1 MRTVFLVFVGATWLL
16 AAVPAAPHH
25 SFAAEFDVNRPV
37 KLTGTITRIEW
48 TNPHSWLFIDTEDDD
63 GNVQN
68 WAIELIS
75 TNGLLRRGWT
85 RDTVNAGD
93 IVDVEGFGA
102 RDGTN
107 TGNATTVW
115 TLELSRSVGG
125 LGVGIQTEL
134 PSVPAV
140 IE

>member
-1 MRTVFLVFVGATWLL
+1 MRILFMGFVGATWLL

-107 TGNATTVW
+107 TGNATTVTMTNTGERLW
-115 TLELSRSVGG
+115 ESSSA
-125 LGVGIQTEL
+125 Q
-134 PSVPAV
+134 
-140 IE
+140 

>member
-1 MRTVFLVFVGATWLL
+1 MFKRTLLMRTVFLVFVGATWLL
-16 AAVPAAPHH
+16 AAVPATPHH

-63 GNVQN
+63 GNIQN

-85 RDTVNAGD
+85 RDKVKAGD
-93 IVDVEGFGA
+93 IIDVEGFGA

-107 TGNATTVW
+107 TGNATTVTMTNTGERLW
-115 TLELSRSVGG
+115 DSASA
-125 LGVGIQTEL
+125 Q
-134 PSVPAV
+134 
-140 IE
+140 

>member
-63 GNVQN
+63 GNVRN

-85 RDTVNAGD
+85 RDKVKADD
-93 IVDVEGFGA
+93 IVNVEGFGA
-102 RDGTN
+102 RNGTN
-107 TGNATTVW
+107 TGNATTITMTNTGERLW
-115 TLELSRSVGG
+115 ESSA
-125 LGVGIQTEL
+125 E
-134 PSVPAV
+134 
-140 IE
+140 

>member
-63 GNVQN
+63 GNIQN

-85 RDTVNAGD
+85 RDKVKAGD
-93 IVDVEGFGA
+93 IIDVEGFGA

-107 TGNATTVW
+107 TGNATTVTMTNTGDRLW
-115 TLELSRSVGG
+115 DSASA
-125 LGVGIQTEL
+125 Q
-134 PSVPAV
+134 
-140 IE
+140 

>member
-63 GNVQN
+63 GNIQN

-93 IVDVEGFGA
+93 IIDVEGFGA

-107 TGNATTVW
+107 TGNATTVTMTNTGERLW
-115 TLELSRSVGG
+115 NSASA
-125 LGVGIQTEL
+125 Q
-134 PSVPAV
+134 
-140 IE
+140 

>member
-16 AAVPAAPHH
+16 AAVPATPHH
-25 SFAAEFDVNRPV
+25 SFAAEFDINRPV

-48 TNPHSWLFIDTEDDD
+48 TNPPSWLFIDTEDDD

-85 RDTVNAGD
+85 RDKVRAGD
-93 IVDVEGFGA
+93 IVNVEGFGA

-107 TGNATTVW
+107 TGNATTVIMTNTGERLW
-115 TLELSRSVGG
+115 DSASA
-125 LGVGIQTEL
+125 Q
-134 PSVPAV
+134 
-140 IE
+140 

>member
-1 MRTVFLVFVGATWLL
+1 MRTVFSVFVGATWLL

-63 GNVQN
+63 GSVQN

-85 RDTVNAGD
+85 RDKVKPGD
-93 IVDVEGFGA
+93 IVNVEGFGA

-107 TGNATTVW
+107 TGNATTITMTNTGERLW
-115 TLELSRSVGG
+115 ESSTA
-125 LGVGIQTEL
+125 Q
-134 PSVPAV
+134 
-140 IE
+140 

>member
-1 MRTVFLVFVGATWLL
+1 MRTVFLVLVGATWLL
-16 AAVPAAPHH
+16 AAVPAVPHH

-37 KLTGTITRIEW
+37 KLTGTITKIEW

-85 RDTVNAGD
+85 RDKVKAGD

-107 TGNATTVW
+107 TGNATTVTMTNTGERLW
-115 TLELSRSVGG
+115 DSASA
-125 LGVGIQTEL
+125 Q
-134 PSVPAV
+134 
-140 IE
+140 

>member
-16 AAVPAAPHH
+16 AAVPAASHH

-63 GNVQN
+63 GNIQN

-85 RDTVNAGD
+85 RDKVKAGD
-93 IVDVEGFGA
+93 IIDVEGFGA

-107 TGNATTVW
+107 TGNATTVTMTNTGERLW
-115 TLELSRSVGG
+115 ESSSA
-125 LGVGIQTEL
+125 Q
-134 PSVPAV
+134 
-140 IE
+140 

>member
-48 TNPHSWLFIDTEDDD
+48 TNPHSWLFIDTEDDN

-85 RDTVNAGD
+85 RDKVRAGD
-93 IVDVEGFGA
+93 IVNVEGFGA

-107 TGNATTVW
+107 TGNATTVIMTNTGERLW
-115 TLELSRSVGG
+115 DSASA
-125 LGVGIQTEL
+125 Q
-134 PSVPAV
+134 
-140 IE
+140 

>member
-1 MRTVFLVFVGATWLL
+1 MRVLFMGFVGATWLL

-37 KLTGTITRIEW
+37 KLRGTITRIEW

-85 RDTVNAGD
+85 RNKVNAGD

-107 TGNATTVW
+107 TGNATTVTMTNTGERLW
-115 TLELSRSVGG
+115 ESSSA
-125 LGVGIQTEL
+125 Q
-134 PSVPAV
+134 
-140 IE
+140 

>member
-1 MRTVFLVFVGATWLL
+1 MRILFMGFVGATWLL

-25 SFAAEFDVNRPV
+25 SFAAEFDITRPV

-85 RDTVNAGD
+85 RDKVKAGD

-107 TGNATTVW
+107 TGNATTVTMTNTGERLW
-115 TLELSRSVGG
+115 ESSSA
-125 LGVGIQTEL
+125 Q
-134 PSVPAV
+134 
-140 IE
+140 

>member
-1 MRTVFLVFVGATWLL
+1 MTRISSLVFCVSIGVGLL
-16 AAVPAAPHH
+16 LQSSAIAHH

-63 GNVQN
+63 GNIQN

-85 RDTVNAGD
+85 RDKVKAGD
-93 IVDVEGFGA
+93 IIDVEGFGA

-107 TGNATTVW
+107 TGNATTVIMTNTGERLW
-115 TLELSRSVGG
+115 DSASA
-125 LGVGIQTEL
+125 Q
-134 PSVPAV
+134 
-140 IE
+140 

>member
-1 MRTVFLVFVGATWLL
+1 MRTVFLVFIGATWLL

-63 GNVQN
+63 GSVQN
-68 WAIELIS
+68 WAIELVS

-85 RDTVNAGD
+85 RDTVKAGD

-107 TGNATTVW
+107 TGNATTVTMTNTGERLW
-115 TLELSRSVGG
+115 ESSSA
-125 LGVGIQTEL
+125 Q
-134 PSVPAV
+134 
-140 IE
+140 